1 MKFIKHLEKMTDLS
15 IIIVSYN
22 TLDLLRDC
30 LISVGKALKPKN
42 GMEVIVVDNNS
53 TDGSQAMVKKE
64 FPSVKLIANK
74 KNLGFA
80 AANNRGVKYSDGK
93 YLLFL
98 NSDTKVYK
106 ESLAKPLKYLK
117 NHPEVGAITVRLVL
131 ANGEIDPDNHRGYPT
146 PWTSLTHFA
155 GLSKAFPQSRIFNN
169 YYQSYRNFSSI
180 HAIDV
185 TAGSYMM
192 MPRKLFESLNGW
204 DETYF
209 FYGEDIDLSCR
220 IRQTGK
226 KIIYYPK
233 VEVLHY
239 KGASSGIRK
248 ESQKISTATKETKIR
263 TAKESVRAME
273 IFYKKFFA
281 NKYPGWITFL
291 VMSGIRL
298 KGSLRIFKY
307 QLGL

>member
-1 MKFIKHLEKMTDLS
+1 MTDLS
-15 IIIVSYN
+15 IVIVSYN
-22 TLDLLRDC
+22 TLDMLRDC
-30 LISVGKALKPKN
+30 LLSIKKAVKPKN
-42 GMEVIVVDNNS
+42 GLEVIVVDNNS
-53 TDGSQAMVKKE
+53 TDGSVSMVRKE
-64 FPSVKLIANK
+64 FPDVKLIAGK
-74 KNLGFA
+74 KNIGFA
-80 AANNRGVKYSDGK
+80 AANNRGVKISDGK

-117 NHPEVGAITVRLVL
+117 NHPEVGAITVKLVL
-131 ANGEIDPDNHRGYPT
+131 ANGKLDPDNHRGFPT

-155 GLSKAFPQSRIFNN
+155 GLSKLFPNSRLFNN

-192 MPRKLFESLNGW
+192 MPRKLFEKLGGW

-220 IRQTGK
+220 IRETGK

-233 VEVLHY
+233 AEVLHY
-239 KGASSGIRK
+239 KGVSSGIRK
-248 ESQKISTATKETKIR
+248 ESAKISTATKETKIR
-263 TAKESVRAME
+263 IAKESVRAME
-273 IFYKKFFA
+273 IFYKKFFE
-281 NKYPGWITFL
+281 NKYPRWMTIL
-291 VMSGIRL
+291 VMAGIRI
-298 KGSLRIFKY
+298 KGLWRIFKY
-307 QLGL
+307 QLGF